1 MFSQVTSLTESNYGF
16 DNLSAG
22 ENLNKVNAIALCTGD
37 RSQDVCNS
45 CLNDTVSEL
54 RKRCPLAKEVIGCS
68 EFCML
73 RYANG
78 DTLGEMEISPG
89 SCLLYPVNVKNPNQF
104 NQALSDLLNNLSSRA
119 AAAGRLRKYAADISK
134 VGPFQTIYAMVQC
147 TPDLSE
153 EECGEC
159 LTVAKDEIG
168 SCCLGTMGCRVL
180 RPSCFLRFKSNPF
193 FKTPVPLPSPLP
205 SPTSSPPPSTGGKL
219 FSLAV

>member
-1 MFSQVTSLTESNYGF
+1 MAMGFSRLLLFFYSVLLFLATLTLGAYPYFQSRCVDSAGNYTATSTYQANLDSMFSQVTCLTESNYGF

-22 ENLNKVNAIALCTGD
+22 ENLNKVNAIALCRGD

-54 RKRCPLAKEVIGCS
+54 RKRCPLAKEVIGWS

-73 RYANG
+73 RYANR
-78 DTLGEMEISPG
+78 DILGEMEISPG
-89 SCLLYPVNVKNPNQF
+89 SCLRYPVNVKNPNQF

-119 AAAGRLRKYAADISK
+119 AAAGPLRKYAADISK

-168 SCCLGTMGCRVL
+168 S
-180 RPSCFLRFKSNPF
+180 
-193 FKTPVPLPSPLP
+193 
-205 SPTSSPPPSTGGKL
+205 
-219 FSLAV
+219 